1 MSSSRKRPRPR
12 TRTLPSSA
20 VPLKILARAVR
31 GTGRFL
37 AGALILA
44 VSPAFGIDRAPPA
57 TKAETRRPILVTVDD
72 LPIASGRL
80 HVEPAEREKIT
91 RDLLAALDRHHV
103 KTVGLVIWG
112 AVGEG
117 KGGPGLLDLWLKRGH
132 ELGNHSLGHL
142 DYSATDEAV
151 YIADVERGRRG
162 LADFLATRGATPRFF
177 RFPFLDEGETGGK
190 LDAMRRYLR
199 SSGQRNLPVT
209 IDTQDWSFEE
219 PWVAARRAG
228 DQGARAE
235 VAADY
240 LAALR
245 LEVRSHER
253 RGDRLTG
260 RLTPQILL
268 LHANEVGAALWDD
281 LFDWLEKTGHRF
293 ATADEVLADPAFSE
307 EPRFIARQGCGLWD
321 RLEHERSERAARR
334 EIEDLLARQA
344 AAWNRGDI
352 EAFCSVY
359 ADDATFLSPTG
370 VTNGRQ
376 AVIDR
381 YRARYPDQAA
391 MGQLSLEILEARP
404 TWGMEPD
411 LMQNTVPGSVQGMTV
426 AARWT
431 LTYSGKA
438 PATGF
443 TLLVLRPRG
452 DGWAIVQDASM

>member
-1 MSSSRKRPRPR
+1 VSSSRKRPRPR

-20 VPLKILARAVR
+20 VPLKTLKRAVR

-57 TKAETRRPILVTVDD
+57 TKAEIRRPILVTVDD

-80 HVEPAEREKIT
+80 HIEPAERERI
-91 RDLLAALDRHHV
+91 
-103 KTVGLVIWG
+103 
-112 AVGEG
+112 
-117 KGGPGLLDLWLKRGH
+117 KRGH
-132 ELGNHSLGHL
+132 ELGNHSFGHL

-162 LADFLATRGATPRFF
+162 LADFLGTRGATPRFF

-334 EIEDLLARQA
+334 EIEDLLAHQA
-344 AAWNRGDI
+344 DAWNRGDI

-359 ADDATFLSPTG
+359 ADDATFLSPAG

-381 YRARYPDQAA
+381 YRSRYPDQAA
-391 MGQLSLEILEARP
+391 MGQLSLEILEAP
-404 TWGMEPD
+404 
-411 LMQNTVPGSVQGMTV
+411 QS
-426 AARWT
+426 AR
-431 LTYSGKA
+431 SAEAG
-438 PATGF
+438 
-443 TLLVLRPRG
+443 
-452 DGWAIVQDASM
+452 